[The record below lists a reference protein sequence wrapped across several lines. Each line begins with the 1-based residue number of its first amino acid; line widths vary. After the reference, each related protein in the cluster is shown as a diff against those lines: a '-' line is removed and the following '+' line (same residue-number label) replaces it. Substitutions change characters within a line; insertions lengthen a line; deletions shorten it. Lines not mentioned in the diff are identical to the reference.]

1 MNKQLRGRKMPH
13 TEAFIHAHIQAGG
26 AGDVAFAIGDRE
38 GEAYRFFASS
48 RGDVQNGQTQYD
60 MMSVS
65 KIMTV
70 APLFQIAMEEGKVSP
85 EDPLGKYFPEA
96 PADKRDIPLWML
108 LSHCSG
114 MGRYVFPEYFGP
126 DRRAEAIEFQ
136 IRHPLLFT
144 PGTDYFYSCSA
155 FILLG
160 FLLERLYNAPFD
172 RLFDDRI
179 ARPLGLRSTSFRCR
193 EDANIVR
200 CTRKA
205 YEGDN
210 KCSDD
215 NNRRLYGVSGNAGI
229 FSCLDDMTVFGHS
242 LLNRHD
248 KLMRKE
254 SFLAGAKDLT
264 PTLSIGR
271 ALGYVYADKRY
282 KQGGALLSAGSL
294 GHTGF
299 SGTAVFADY
308 EKDLYVVSLTNTALY
323 AFNRG
328 LNCSVECA
336 NFREGLHNAVAA
348 DLGIANG

>member
-1 MNKQLRGRKMPH
+1 MNGNLRGRAMPH
-13 TEAFIHAHIQAGG
+13 TEAFIKAHIANGG
-26 AGDVAFAIGDRE
+26 AGDVAFAIGDGA
-38 GEAYRFFASS
+38 GEVYRFFASS

-70 APLFQIAMEEGKVSP
+70 APLFQIAMEEGRVSP

-96 PADKRDIPLWML
+96 PADKKDIPLWML

-126 DRRAEAIEFQ
+126 DRRAEAIRFQ
-136 IRHPLLFT
+136 LGHPLLFA

-155 FILLG
+155 FIILG
-160 FLLERLYNAPFD
+160 FLLERIFNAPLN

-179 ARPLGLRSTSFRCR
+179 ARPLGLRSTSFCCR
-193 EDANIVR
+193 EDENLVR

-205 YEGDN
+205 FEGDN

-215 NNRRLYGVSGNAGI
+215 NNRRLFGVSGNAGI
-229 FSCLDDMTVFGHS
+229 FSCLDDMTVFGQS
-242 LLNRHD
+242 LLLRHG
-248 KLMRKE
+248 KLMRPE
-254 SFLAGAKDLT
+254 SFAAGAKDLT
-264 PTLSIGR
+264 PALSIGR
-271 ALGYVYADKRY
+271 ALGYVYADARY
-282 KQGGALLSAGSL
+282 KQGGRLLSAGSL

-308 EKDLYVVSLTNTALY
+308 EKDLYVVSLSNTALY
-323 AFNRG
+323 AFNRKR
-328 LNCSVECA
+328 NCSTECA
-336 NFREGLHNAVAA
+336 NFREGLHNAVAD
-348 DLGIANG
+348 DLGI